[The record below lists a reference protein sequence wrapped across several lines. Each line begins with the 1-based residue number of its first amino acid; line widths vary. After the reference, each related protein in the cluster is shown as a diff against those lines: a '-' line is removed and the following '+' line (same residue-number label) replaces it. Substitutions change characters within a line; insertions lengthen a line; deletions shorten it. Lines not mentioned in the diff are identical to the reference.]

1 MYPRVSVSALIGFE
15 SITGTICLTLPHV
28 NDPFLLVSSARVA
41 GIAYSGKPQT
51 SRRRPQR
58 MVSYSKIRSR
68 SCACGKILG
77 QSWLNFVLMKRC
89 VVESLISFGRT
100 VMTSCLQIQVTL
112 PKISRV
118 SMMTRPPKHGKEGS
132 LSAAVAPLAAVPV
145 PVFLLLQRSPEY
157 TLSIL
162 STLIPSLTR
171 PAH

>member
-15 SITGTICLTLPHV
+15 SMTGTICLTLPHV
-28 NDPFLLVSSARVA
+28 NDPFLLVSSARVS

-51 SRRRPQR
+51 SRRQPQR
-58 MVSYSKIRSR
+58 MVSHSKIRSC
-68 SCACGKILG
+68 SCACWKKLG

-89 VVESLISFGRT
+89 VVESLIRFGRT

-132 LSAAVAPLAAVPV
+132 LSAAVAAAVAPLVAVPV
-145 PVFLLLQRSPEY
+145 SITVAVALCLL
-157 TLSIL
+157 
-162 STLIPSLTR
+162 
-171 PAH
+171 